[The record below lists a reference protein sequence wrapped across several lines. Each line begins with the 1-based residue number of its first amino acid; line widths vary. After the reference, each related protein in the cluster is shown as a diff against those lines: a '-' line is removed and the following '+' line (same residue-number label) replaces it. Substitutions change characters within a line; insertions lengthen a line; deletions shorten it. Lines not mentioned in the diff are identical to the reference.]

1 MIRAEIKKLIQEA
14 IRSHWD
20 VDLELAEIKIDYPPE
35 GFGDYSTNAAM
46 SLAKIAKSNPLE
58 IAEDIASEILKQV
71 QDGMFI
77 EIKVVKPGF
86 INFYLAPEFIRQA
99 IVDINKEK
107 DNFGNLDIGKEKK
120 VQVEFISANPTGP
133 LTLGNGRGGFYG
145 DVLANILAKA
155 GFNIEREY
163 YVNDVGEQ
171 IKKLGHSVIG
181 DDQAVYKGE
190 YIDKLLRKLDSR
202 LRENDNLNTESVGKE
217 AVKIIMEEM
226 IKPTIEGKMEIK
238 FDNYFNENSLYESG
252 EVEKIIDYLKE
263 KNLTERKEDALWFK
277 ATQFGDDK
285 DRVLVKADGEK
296 TYLASDVAYL
306 KNKFERGFDKLIYI
320 WGADHH
326 GYVSRL
332 KAAAKALEYNPD
344 DVEII
349 IMQLVRLIS
358 KGKEVRMSKREGTY
372 VEIEKLIDEVGLD
385 VARFFFLMY
394 SPGAHMNFDL
404 DLAKERSQK
413 NPVYYVQY
421 AYARICSIL
430 DKSKNEREKTGKN
443 LGLLNHDSELKLIKQ
458 LIKFPEVIED
468 IAHDYQVHSLSHYA
482 LDLVKIFHKFYES
495 CRVIDEKN
503 PDLTQAR
510 LFLVEVTKIVLKNTL
525 DLMGIFAPEKM

>member
-1 MIRAEIKKLIQEA
+1 MTKRMIRAEIKKLIQEA
-14 IRSHWD
+14 VKSHWD

-35 GFGDYSTNAAM
+35 GFGDYSTNVAM
-46 SLAKIAKSNPLE
+46 SLAKIAKSNPME
-58 IAEDIASEILKQV
+58 IAEDIVSEILKQV
-71 QDGMFI
+71 QDDMFI

-86 INFYLAPEFIRQA
+86 INFYLAPEIIRQA
-99 IVDINKEK
+99 IIDINEKK
-107 DNFGNLDIGKEKK
+107 DNFGNLDIEKEKK
-120 VQVEFISANPTGP
+120 AQVEFISANPTGP

-155 GFNIEREY
+155 GFNVEREY

-171 IKKLGHSVIG
+171 IRSLYHSVNK
-181 DDQAVYKGE
+181 DELAKYKGK
-190 YIDKLLRKLDSR
+190 YIDALSYLLKGEDGEVITMGRAMAD
-202 LRENDNLNTESVGKE
+202 
-217 AVKIIMEEM
+217 IIIETI
-226 IKPTIEGKMEIK
+226 IKPTIENKMKIK
-238 FDNYFNENSLYESG
+238 FNRWFFES
-252 EVEKIIDYLKE
+252 ELHPEKVDEIIGYLKE
-263 KNLTERKEDALWFK
+263 KNLTEKKEDALWFK

-285 DRVLVKADGEK
+285 DRVLIKADGEK

-326 GYVSRL
+326 GYIGRL
-332 KAAAKALEYNPD
+332 RAAAKALDYNPNNI
-344 DVEII
+344 EII
-349 IMQLVRLIS
+349 IMQLVRLLS
-358 KGKEVRMSKREGTY
+358 NGKEVRMSKREGMY

-394 SPGAHMNFDL
+394 SPDAHMNFDL

-430 DKSKNEREKTGKN
+430 AKSKNKGEKAGKN

-458 LIKFPEVIED
+458 LIRFPEVIED
-468 IAHDYQVHSLSHYA
+468 IAHDYQVHFLPHYT
-482 LDLVKIFHKFYES
+482 LDLVRIFHKFYES
-495 CRVIDEKN
+495 CQVINEKN
-503 PDLTQAR
+503 LELTQAR
-510 LFLVEVTKIVLKNTL
+510 LFLVEATKIVLKNTL
-525 DLMGIFAPEKM
+525 DLMGISAPERM

>member
-86 INFYLAPEFIRQA
+86 INFYLAPEIIRQA

-107 DNFGNLDIGKEKK
+107 DNFGNLDIGKGKK

-155 GFNIEREY
+155 GFNVEREY

-171 IKKLGHSVIG
+171 IRSLYHSVNK
-181 DDQAVYKGE
+181 DELAKYKGK
-190 YIDKLLRKLDSR
+190 YIDALSYLLKGEGGEVITMGRAMAD
-202 LRENDNLNTESVGKE
+202 
-217 AVKIIMEEM
+217 IIIETI
-226 IKPTIEGKMEIK
+226 IKPTIEKKMKIK
-238 FDNYFNENSLYESG
+238 FNRWFFES
-252 EVEKIIDYLKE
+252 ELHPEKVDEIIEYLKE
-263 KNLTERKEDALWFK
+263 KNLTERKENALWFK

-285 DRVLVKADGEK
+285 DRVLIKADGEK

-332 KAAAKALEYNPD
+332 KAAAKALGYNPD
-344 DVEII
+344 DVEIM
-349 IMQLVRLIS
+349 IMQLVRLMS
-358 KGKEVRMSKREGTY
+358 NGKEVRMSKREGTY

-394 SPGAHMNFDL
+394 SPDTHMNFDL